1 MWPHR
6 FVQNWILNN
15 FHHWSKSWNWV
26 SEELNPVQVL
36 ALVLAR
42 IWQWMCPSSSNQ
54 LYLWV
59 ITYGEWCIWYI
70 WSQETQNNPYIHV
83 VEGRRCVSQG
93 LAMWQVVTC
102 IWLGVTLTEHWSP
115 PLLLLTPD
123 FTCAYTVRRHFHG
136 LDYLKRNLARAP
148 RKSARRANSSFI
160 SCFSLFRTISLTTLL
175 AMWQPRQWT
184 SNRPNT
190 LL

>member
-1 MWPHR
+1 MWPHI
-6 FVQNWILNN
+6 FVQNWILII

-115 PLLLLTPD
+115 PLQGHVHVCSNTKTLISQVVLLRLTNELYGC
-123 FTCAYTVRRHFHG
+123 TQRE
-136 LDYLKRNLARAP
+136 NLV
-148 RKSARRANSSFI
+148 
-160 SCFSLFRTISLTTLL
+160 
-175 AMWQPRQWT
+175 
-184 SNRPNT
+184 
-190 LL
+190 